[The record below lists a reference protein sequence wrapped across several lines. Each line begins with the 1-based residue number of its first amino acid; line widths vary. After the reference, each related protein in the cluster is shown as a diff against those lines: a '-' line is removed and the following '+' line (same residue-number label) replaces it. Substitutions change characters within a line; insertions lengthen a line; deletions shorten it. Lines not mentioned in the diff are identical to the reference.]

1 MNPLYPALGLAL
13 CLLLALR
20 GLALARST
28 PEGVQRLIGVDDAHR
43 RERRSL
49 TAAAGAALGRRF
61 GASTLALMSEKR
73 RGMVRHRID
82 AAGRPGGMTLESY
95 AAAKAA
101 STILLV
107 LFGLVMATITGSLF
121 LIPAFA
127 LFGWLQGD
135 LRLAA
140 TAKRRQAQIER
151 DLPDFL
157 DVLVVTVQAGLGFRD
172 ALGRVADALGGPL
185 GQECRIALQQMGYG
199 QARRAAF
206 QGIRERSDSESLALF
221 MTALLQAEELG
232 APLGEALSTIAED
245 MRKSFGQRAR
255 REAARAVPRI
265 SVVTVLIIMPGV
277 IVMLLAAFYISSGAD
292 YGSLFSGG

>member
-1 MNPLYPALGLAL
+1 MNPLFPALGLTL

-20 GLALARST
+20 GVALARST
-28 PEGVQRLIGVDDAHR
+28 PEGVQRLIGMDENGR
-43 RERRSL
+43 SQRRSL
-49 TAAAGAALGRRF
+49 IAAAGAALGRRF

-73 RGMVRHRID
+73 RAAIRHRID

-95 AAAKAA
+95 AAAKAG
-101 STILLV
+101 STILFAFLGLV
-107 LFGLVMATITGSLF
+107 LAAVTGSL
-121 LIPAFA
+121 LLVPALA
-127 LFGWLQGD
+127 LLGWLQGD
-135 LRLAA
+135 LRLAS
-140 TAKRRQAQIER
+140 TARRRQARIER

-206 QGIRERSDSESLALF
+206 EGIRERSDSESLSQF

-265 SVVTVLIIMPGV
+265 SIITVMIIMPGV
-277 IVMLLAAFYISSGAD
+277 IVLLLAAFYISSGAD
-292 YGSLFSGG
+292 YGSLLSG